1 MIDNPNTGSYGSART
16 DTEHISLDAQREAG
30 KEIARND
37 SASLLDL
44 GDGVLCFE
52 IHSQANTVDPDVVT
66 MGRQALRE
74 LENDTWLGM
83 VIGNDAKNFCVGANL
98 SDVVTA
104 AQQGQWDQLRQRIKA
119 FLDVVM
125 GLRFSK
131 KPVIAAPHGQTL
143 GAGAE
148 IALHCSRVVAAA
160 ETRIGL
166 VDMGVGLL
174 PAGGGTKEMARRLIS
189 KPMRINPGAPPL
201 PFAQKA
207 FETIAQAK
215 VSGNAQEARTLG
227 FLTKED
233 LIVTTPDHLLSIAKH
248 EVLDLAE
255 HYQPPE
261 RGLDIYAGG
270 RPVFA
275 ALETGIQQ
283 LVWGGFVTAYDA
295 VVATTIADVLCGGDL
310 SAGQWVTEDYLLT
323 LEQEGFLS
331 LLHNQ
336 KTMERIEAMLKTGK
350 PLRN

>member
-1 MIDNPNTGSYGSART
+1 MIDDPNTGSYEPTRT
-16 DTEHISLDAQREAG
+16 DTQHISLDALRGGG

-37 SASLLDL
+37 SASLLDM

-52 IHSQANTVDPDVVT
+52 IHSKANAVDPDIVK
-66 MGRQALRE
+66 MGRQALSE
-74 LENDTWLGM
+74 LENDKWVGM
-83 VIGNDAKNFCVGANL
+83 VIGNQARNFCAGTNL
-98 SDVVTA
+98 SDIAAA
-104 AQQGQWDQLRQRIKA
+104 AQQEQWDQLRQMVKG
-119 FLDVVM
+119 FQDLNM

-131 KPVIAAPHGQTL
+131 KPVVAAPHGLTL

-148 IALHCSRVVAAA
+148 IALHCTRVVAAA
-160 ETRIGL
+160 ETRMGL
-166 VDMGVGLL
+166 VEMGVGLL
-174 PAGGGTKEMARRLIS
+174 PAEGGTKEMARRLIS
-189 KPMRINPGAPPL
+189 KPMGINPGAPPL

-227 FLTKED
+227 FLTEED
-233 LIVTTPDHLLSIAKH
+233 LIVTNPDQLLSIAKH

-255 HYQPPE
+255 NYQPPE
-261 RGLDIYAGG
+261 GGMDIYAAG

-283 LVWGGFVTAYDA
+283 LLWGGFVTEYDA
-295 VVATTIADVLCGGDL
+295 VVGRTIAGVLCGGDL

>member
-16 DTEHISLDAQREAG
+16 ATEHISLDAQREAG

-143 GAGAE
+143 SAGAE

-160 ETRIGL
+160 ETRMGL

-189 KPMRINPGAPPL
+189 KPMHINPGAPPL

-227 FLTKED
+227 FLTEED
-233 LIVTTPDHLLSIAKH
+233 LIITTPDHLLSIAKH

-283 LVWGGFVTAYDA
+283 LTWGGFVTTYDA

>member
-1 MIDNPNTGSYGSART
+1 MIDNPNTGSSGPVRT
-16 DTEHISLDAQREAG
+16 DTERISLDTLREVG
-30 KEIARND
+30 KEIVRND
-37 SASLLDL
+37 SASLLNI

-52 IHSQANTVDPDVVT
+52 IHSRANAVNPDIVK

-74 LENDTWLGM
+74 LENDKWVGM
-83 VIGNDAKNFCVGANL
+83 VIGNDAKNFCVGMNL

-104 AQQGQWDQLRQRIKA
+104 AQQEQWDQLRQRVKE
-119 FLDVVM
+119 FQDLNM

-131 KPVIAAPHGQTL
+131 KPVVAAPHGQTL

-160 ETRIGL
+160 DTRMGL

-227 FLTKED
+227 FLTEED
-233 LIVTTPDHLLSIAKH
+233 LIVTNPDPLLSIAKH

-261 RGLDIYAGG
+261 RSLDIYAGG
-270 RPVFA
+270 RPLFA

-283 LVWGGFVTAYDA
+283 IVWGGFGTEYDG
-295 VVATTIADVLCGGDL
+295 VVARTIADVLCGGDL